1 MYSLADFV
9 RQAIHEQPA
18 QGETRIKLNGS
29 IIVLARTSPNGVRSH
44 GNGRGDITA
53 FSEASQRRM
62 RWYLESCLADYKV
75 FITLTYP
82 EGLVTDGRT
91 AKEHLRKFMQ
101 ECRRYAQRHG
111 YGMFSWSMFW
121 AMEFQKNGSFHFHIL
136 SNAGYPKQWVAD
148 TWYRIVGS
156 QDPRHRAAGTRIEGI
171 HSGLRGMQAY
181 LSKYFAKMRSK
192 VIPEAVKHAGRFW
205 GVCGLRDTVSAA
217 IVIPPRLERDPLIK
231 CVLEGLVFKIEEL
244 GKVGLITQI
253 TSEHP
258 GTLIYRV
265 NTPDVRAVF
274 SAYIMRL
281 TLGVVTA
288 RVRARIPDDIGLLL
302 DFEMADEDISLA

>member
-9 RQAIHEQPA
+9 RQAIHEQPP

-29 IIVLARTSPNGVRSH
+29 IIVLSRNPVSSLRGPCS
-44 GNGRGDITA
+44 GRGEITG
-53 FSEASQRRM
+53 FSESSQRRM

-75 FITLTYP
+75 LITLTYP

-91 AKEHLRKFMQ
+91 AKDHLRKFMQ
-101 ECRRYAQRHG
+101 ECRRYARRHE

-121 AMEFQKNGSFHFHIL
+121 AMEFQRNGSFHFHIL
-136 SNAGYPKQWVAD
+136 SNAGYPKEWVAE

-156 QDPRHRAAGTRIEGI
+156 GDPRHKHAGTRIEGI

-181 LSKYFAKMRSK
+181 LSKYFAKMRQK
-192 VIPEAVKHAGRFW
+192 AVPEAVRHAGRFW

-217 IVIPPRLERDPLIK
+217 IVIPARLERDPLLK
-231 CVLEGLVFKIEEL
+231 VVLEGLVFKVQEL
-244 GKVGLITQI
+244 SAAGLITELP
-253 TSEHP
+253 SEHA
-258 GTLIYRV
+258 GTLIYKIQS
-265 NTPDVRAVF
+265 PDVRAIF
-274 SAYIMRL
+274 SSYIMRL

-288 RVRARIPDDIGLLL
+288 RVRAKIPGDLGLLY

>member
-9 RQAIHEQPA
+9 RQAIDGEST

-29 IIVLARTSPNGVRSH
+29 VVVLARVPTNGVRGHSH
-44 GNGRGDITA
+44 GRGEITA

-75 FITLTYP
+75 LITLTYP
-82 EGLVTDGRT
+82 EGLVTDGRA
-91 AKEHLRKFMQ
+91 AKDHLRKFLQ
-101 ECRRYAQRHG
+101 ECRRYAQRHD

-136 SNAGYPKQWVAD
+136 ANTGYPKEWVAD
-148 TWYRIVGS
+148 TWYRVVGS
-156 QDPRHRAAGTRIEGI
+156 EDPRHRAAGTRIEGI
-171 HSGLRGMQAY
+171 HSGIRGMQSY
-181 LSKYFAKMRSK
+181 LTKYFQKMRSK
-192 VIPEAVKHAGRFW
+192 TVPDAVRHAGRFW

-217 IVIPPRLERDPLIK
+217 IVIPPRLERDPLVRS
-231 CVLEGLVFKIEEL
+231 VLEGFVFKLEEL
-244 GKVGLITQI
+244 IKAGLILPIEAQ
-253 TSEHP
+253 HP
-258 GTLIYRV
+258 ATLIYKI
-265 NTPDVRAVF
+265 NDPNVRAIF

-288 RVRARIPDDIGLLL
+288 RVRARMPDDIGLLL
-302 DFEMADEDISLA
+302 DFELADEDISLS